1 VSDAGD
7 VKASGRRS
15 KERAS
20 ASSKTPRS
28 RSAAARPPGLMCEG
42 CARRALGLTS
52 LAEASNAGPLEQ
64 HAESQ
69 QLQIFQLKLR
79 DWLNVPRVEYRPCLS
94 VCPEQGVTVERRGKT
109 MVLDQSAIEAVRNQ
123 FDPTRQLGFNFDDES

>member
-1 VSDAGD
+1 MSDTGD
-7 VKASGRRS
+7 VKAGGRRS
-15 KERAS
+15 KERTS
-20 ASSKTPRS
+20 AGLKAPTS
-28 RSAAARPPGLMCEG
+28 RSTAARPPGLMCEG

-52 LAEASNAGPLEQ
+52 LAQAAKSGPLEQ
-64 HAESQ
+64 HAESR

-109 MVLDQSAIEAVRNQ
+109 MVLDQSAIEAVKNQ